1 MSLSVVPTT
10 PTASPTT
17 GPVDVL
23 PTTGSRRE
31 ARAVALERLS
41 GRGEPASP
49 AVVVEPFGPGAA
61 VVALGGAFD
70 RTALEVLRGVGEE
83 LDRRAGAEL
92 VIDLSRTTHCDDAVA
107 RVVAR
112 WRIRRLAEG
121 AVVELHGAP
130 PALRAE
136 LGHHATPF

>member
-1 MSLSVVPTT
+1 MSLTVLST
-10 PTASPTT
+10 S
-17 GPVDVL
+17 GPVDTL
-23 PTTGSRRE
+23 PTTARRRQ
-31 ARAVALERLS
+31 ARAAALDRLAA
-41 GRGEPASP
+41 RPDATSP

-70 RTALEVLRGVGEE
+70 RTSLPALRGVGEE
-83 LDRRAGAEL
+83 LDRHAGAEL
-92 VIDLSRTTHCDDAVA
+92 VIDLSRTTDCDGAVA
-107 RVVAR
+107 RLVAR

-130 PALRAE
+130 AAVRAE